1 MIEIIRI
8 IINNRIK
15 INMDDKNET
24 NHQSSGF
31 IKIAIYKKSMVGLLL
46 HVDLHRLCDRLLQI
60 KLSLKIK
67 SIEYG
72 RNNGF

>member
-1 MIEIIRI
+1 MLGLSVNLFWRRI
-8 IINNRIK
+8 
-15 INMDDKNET
+15 
-24 NHQSSGF
+24 S
-31 IKIAIYKKSMVGLLL
+31 YKLNL
-46 HVDLHRLCDRLLQI
+46 HHLCDRLLQI

>member
-1 MIEIIRI
+1 MGIYSGLA
-8 IINNRIK
+8 
-15 INMDDKNET
+15 DSDKLNS
-24 NHQSSGF
+24 H
-31 IKIAIYKKSMVGLLL
+31 Y
-46 HVDLHRLCDRLLQI
+46 LCDRLLQI